1 MPNYFK
7 VKRYIHVKSH
17 GAQGVSPWTKYS
29 KTIQKLIFG
38 HAIIIIIK
46 SHSVQINTDPRKTLI
61 WRKTLP
67 WELFEKSR
75 TATER
80 FFTVDRM
87 WRMGENKG
95 KLYKSRA
102 RMTG

>member
-1 MPNYFK
+1 MAK
-7 VKRYIHVKSH
+7 LSISH
-17 GAQGVSPWTKYS
+17 ICFVIFSSPSVSK
-29 KTIQKLIFG
+29 F
-38 HAIIIIIK
+38 
-46 SHSVQINTDPRKTLI
+46 NTGRRRTLR
-61 WRKTLP
+61 WKKTLP

-87 WRMGENKG
+87 GRMGENKG

-102 RMTG
+102 KNDRITLWGKREELL